1 MDTTTLAAF
10 LAVDLLLVFTP
21 GADWAYAISAGLRER
36 SVVPAVAGLIAGYA
50 GYTLLAV
57 AGLVMIV
64 AGSPAVLTALTVAG
78 AGYLVWL
85 GWGMLRKPAV
95 PTASEEGSSGAAAS
109 APFTGAAGASAS
121 APSAPFTGVARD
133 AGASRARLVIRGMGT
148 SGLNP
153 KALLLYF
160 SLFPQFIDTSG
171 GWPVAAQTGLLGT
184 LHMTACAVVYL
195 GVGVLA
201 RTVLKTRPSAA
212 RAVTRASGVMMIVIG
227 GFLLVERLAG

>member
-1 MDTTTLAAF
+1 METTTLAAF

-21 GADWAYAISAGLRER
+21 GADWAYAITAGVRGR

-57 AGLVMIV
+57 AGLVVIV
-64 AGSPAVLTALTVAG
+64 ANSASLLTALTLAG

-85 GWGMLRKPAV
+85 GCGVLRQPAV
-95 PTASEEGSSGAAAS
+95 LTASEDEAGSSPLRVMLKGA
-109 APFTGAAGASAS
+109 
-121 APSAPFTGVARD
+121 
-133 AGASRARLVIRGMGT
+133 GT

-160 SLFPQFIDTSG
+160 SLFPQFIDPAG
-171 GWPVAAQTGLLGT
+171 GWPVATQTGLLGT

-195 GVGVLA
+195 AVGVLA
-201 RTVLKTRPSAA
+201 RTVLRTRPAAA
-212 RAVTRASGVMMIVIG
+212 RAVTRVSGALMIAIG
-227 GFLLVERLAG
+227 GFLLVERLTR

>member
-21 GADWAYAISAGLRER
+21 GADWAYAITAGLRDR
-36 SVVPAVAGLIAGYA
+36 SVVPAVAGLVAGYA

-57 AGLVMIV
+57 AGLVVIV
-64 AGSPAVLTALTVAG
+64 ASSGTLLTALTVAG

-85 GWGMLRKPAV
+85 GWGVLRQPAAL
-95 PTASEEGSSGAAAS
+95 TAAEEAVGGEG
-109 APFTGAAGASAS
+109 T
-121 APSAPFTGVARD
+121 
-133 AGASRARLVIRGMGT
+133 SRARVLLRGIGI

-160 SLFPQFIDTSG
+160 SLFPQFIDPAG
-171 GWPVAAQTGLLGT
+171 AWPVAGQTGLLGS

-195 GVGVLA
+195 TVGVLA
-201 RTVLKTRPSAA
+201 RTVLRTRPSAA
-212 RAVTRASGVMMIVIG
+212 RAVTRVSGAMMIAIG

>member
-21 GADWAYAISAGLRER
+21 GADWAYAIAAGLRDR
-36 SVVPAVAGLIAGYA
+36 SVVPAVAGLIAGYV

-57 AGLVMIV
+57 AGLVVIV
-64 AGSPAVLTALTVAG
+64 ASSATLLTALTVAG

-85 GWGMLRKPAV
+85 GWGVLTRPMVL
-95 PTASEEGSSGAAAS
+95 
-109 APFTGAAGASAS
+109 GASTEALS
-121 APSAPFTGVARD
+121 SSRRQIMLKG
-133 AGASRARLVIRGMGT
+133 AGI

-160 SLFPQFIDTSG
+160 SLFPQFIDTAG

-195 GVGVLA
+195 AVGVLA
-201 RTVLKTRPSAA
+201 RTVLKTRPSVA
-212 RAVTRASGVMMIVIG
+212 RAVTRVSGAMMIAIG
-227 GFLLVERLAG
+227 GLLLVERLVG

>member
-21 GADWAYAISAGLRER
+21 GADWAYAITAGLRDR

-57 AGLVMIV
+57 AGLVVIV
-64 AGSPAVLTALTVAG
+64 ASSGTLLTALTVAG

-85 GWGMLRKPAV
+85 GWGVLRQPAALAV
-95 PTASEEGSSGAAAS
+95 SQEEAGTEGSS
-109 APFTGAAGASAS
+109 
-121 APSAPFTGVARD
+121 
-133 AGASRARLVIRGMGT
+133 RLRVMLRGIGI

-160 SLFPQFIDTSG
+160 SLFPQFIDPAG
-171 GWPVAAQTGLLGT
+171 AWPVAGQTGLLGS

-195 GVGVLA
+195 TVGVLA
-201 RTVLKTRPSAA
+201 RTVLRTRPSAA
-212 RAVTRASGVMMIVIG
+212 RVVTRASGAMMIVIG

>member
-1 MDTTTLAAF
+1 MDTTTVAAF

-21 GADWAYAISAGLRER
+21 GADWAYAISAGLRDR
-36 SVVPAVAGLIAGYA
+36 SVVPAVAGLVAGYA

-57 AGLVMIV
+57 AGLVVIV
-64 AGSPAVLTALTVAG
+64 AGSTTVLTTLTVAG
-78 AGYLVWL
+78 AAYLMWL
-85 GWGMLRKPAV
+85 GWGVLRRPADLGAGEEAVASSRGRIMLR
-95 PTASEEGSSGAAAS
+95 
-109 APFTGAAGASAS
+109 
-121 APSAPFTGVARD
+121 GV
-133 AGASRARLVIRGMGT
+133 GI

-160 SLFPQFIDTSG
+160 ALFPQFIDTTG

-201 RTVLKTRPSAA
+201 RTVLKTRPTAA
-212 RAVTRASGVMMIVIG
+212 KAVTRASGAMMIVIG
-227 GFLLVERLAG
+227 GFLLAERLMV

>member
-21 GADWAYAISAGLRER
+21 GADWAYAITAGLRDR
-36 SVVPAVAGLIAGYA
+36 SVVPAVAGLVAGYA

-57 AGLVMIV
+57 AGLVVIV
-64 AGSPAVLTALTVAG
+64 ASSGTLLTGLTVAG

-85 GWGMLRKPAV
+85 GWGVLRQPAAL
-95 PTASEEGSSGAAAS
+95 TAGVREPGAEGSS
-109 APFTGAAGASAS
+109 
-121 APSAPFTGVARD
+121 
-133 AGASRARLVIRGMGT
+133 RARVLLRGIGT

-160 SLFPQFIDTSG
+160 SLFPQFIDPAG
-171 GWPVAAQTGLLGT
+171 AWPVAGQTGLLGS

-195 GVGVLA
+195 TVGVLA
-201 RTVLKTRPSAA
+201 RTVLRTRPSAA
-212 RAVTRASGVMMIVIG
+212 RAVTRASGAMMIAIG